1 MPILIPLIFNI
12 GTSGRLVG
20 NLFQRE
26 QKRLIARPTQPQKKD
41 KENEKN
47 HKKTKSLTMPIFF
60 LSKILRCADNPKEML
75 KYFPQTKKES
85 SNELWTVGCNLSSYK
100 RCIVVTLICC
110 LLFSQAFRDVIS
122 DDGVLPEPT
131 KKLLFSTFDPIY
143 EFHCSFLSELEQ
155 RMNFW

>member
-1 MPILIPLIFNI
+1 
-12 GTSGRLVG
+12 
-20 NLFQRE
+20 
-26 QKRLIARPTQPQKKD
+26 
-41 KENEKN
+41 
-47 HKKTKSLTMPIFF
+47 MPIFF

-85 SNELWTVGCNLSSYK
+85 SDELWTVARNLSSYK
-100 RCIVVTLICC
+100 RCIVVTLIRC

-155 RMNFW
+155 RMNLW